1 MTFGTGMN
9 ALDIQTM
16 DFLKIHIFV
25 NELIFSVTE
34 NMAISRYITT
44 QKVERPDIIVGIHP
58 GLHAEGVY
66 EFWEPTLELILDE
79 NIITV
84 FTVLNEEEYM
94 QTLGRLDHL
103 FCKYLYKGKNPFAS
117 RHVKQTPHDPEL
129 MWASNMYIIV
139 IKVSS
144 CKFLPSIIGSL
155 NNT

>member
-79 NIITV
+79 NIIAV

-103 FCKYLYKGKNPFAS
+103 FCKYLYKGKNPFSS

-139 IKVSS
+139 IKVS
-144 CKFLPSIIGSL
+144 
-155 NNT
+155 

>member
-1 MTFGTGMN
+1 MKT
-9 ALDIQTM
+9 A
-16 DFLKIHIFV
+16 
-25 NELIFSVTE
+25 
-34 NMAISRYITT
+34 RYITT

-84 FTVLNEEEYM
+84 FTVLNEEEYS

-144 CKFLPSIIGSL
+144 YKVLPSIIGSL
-155 NNT
+155 YIILNNEKLYP